1 MLGIW
6 SFFGTTVTE
15 LQSKL
20 PLKNELLR
28 QLGCLNPLKK
38 NDGFTA
44 SAVEKLSSLLHPKL
58 NTSKVIDEWKLFQVD
73 NDIPRYNGD
82 ECIEKFWN
90 GVFDVLQP
98 SGEKL
103 LSVIVKSALI
113 LGHTNAESECSLSV
127 NARVVTQDRSL
138 LNEETIIGLGVVK
151 EAVQFHDPVSHQPEK
166 LSLQKN

>member
-1 MLGIW
+1 MTHDQQKYAMLGIW
-6 SFFGTTVTE
+6 SFFDTTVTE

-28 QLGCLNPLKK
+28 QLGCLNSLKK
-38 NDGFTA
+38 SDAFTV

-58 NTSKVIDEWKLFQVD
+58 NTSKVVDEWKLFQVD

-82 ECIEKFWN
+82 ELIEKFWN

-98 SGEKL
+98 SGEKRYKL

-113 LGHTNAESECSLSV
+113 LGQTNAESEHSLSV
-127 NARVVTQDRSL
+127 DARVVTQDRSL
-138 LNEETIIGLGVVK
+138 LNEETVIGLRVVK
-151 EAVQFHDPVSHQPEK
+151 EPV
-166 LSLQKN
+166 